1 MAVETCLLCM
11 VVQVTPQGLQPVAA
25 FDTVDGLWDCAW
37 SEANENIL
45 ASASGD
51 GSIKLWDTQAPP
63 QSNPLRGWREHSR
76 EARRAIRLKPLKSL
90 VRRDVGCF

>member
-1 MAVETCLLCM
+1 M
-11 VVQVTPQGLQPVAA
+11 QVTPQGLQPVAA

-63 QSNPLRGWREHSR
+63 QRNPLRGWREHSR
-76 EARRAIRLKPLKSL
+76 E
-90 VRRDVGCF
+90 VC

>member
-1 MAVETCLLCM
+1 MA
-11 VVQVTPQGLQPVAA
+11 QVTPQGLQLVAA

-51 GSIKLWDTQAPP
+51 GSIKLWDMQAPP
-63 QSNPLRGWREHSR
+63 QQNPLRAWREHTR
-76 EARRAIRLKPLKSL
+76 EACVACDQHSPVHMLPRSTCCMMAA
-90 VRRDVGCF
+90 